1 MLTNDLV
8 ATPVGAAEL
17 GVGGV
22 AAGTAGLVAPPFVG
36 GVEEPVRMVGL
47 TGAAGVGVVV
57 GVGGAAAG
65 VGTGG
70 VVPAVLGTGR
80 STTGAC
86 AAACGGIANKNA
98 ATRAAAFVVRP
109 ETICCA

>member
-8 ATPVGAAEL
+8 GALAGAVDL
-17 GVGGV
+17 GAGGV
-22 AAGTAGLVAPPFVG
+22 AAGTAGMVAPPFVG
-36 GVEEPVRMVGL
+36 GEPEPLRTVGL
-47 TGAAGVGVVV
+47 TGAAGVGV

-65 VGTGG
+65 GGTSG